1 MTRPFVFVATPCYGG
16 QVHQAYMQSVISLM
30 QHARSSFFDVTL
42 AMLGNDS
49 LITRSRN
56 TLVSAFL
63 DMPQAT
69 HLLFIDADISF
80 DPKQVERMLRFG
92 EDVVAG
98 VYPLKVLDWDHMRG
112 TVSRSW
118 GEEAALRYCGTACT
132 GEEAETRDG
141 FITGS
146 QAGTGFMLIA
156 RTAIERVIA
165 AYPELRYSRM
175 LVYPPAAT
183 GNRSHHAV
191 FDCMIDPDTGTY
203 LSEDYAFCWRWRR
216 TGGKVWLDTAGR
228 LTHTGMHDFRGNP
241 APRYAA
247 MLQP

>member
-1 MTRPFVFVATPCYGG
+1 MTRPFIFVATPCYGG
-16 QVHQAYMQSVISLM
+16 QVHQAYMQSVIGLM

-69 HLLFIDADISF
+69 HLLFVDADISF

-98 VYPLKVLDWDHMRG
+98 VYPLKVLDWEHARVTG
-112 TVSRSW
+112 QRQW
-118 GEEAALRYCGTACT
+118 GEESALRYCGTPCRD
-132 GEEAETRDG
+132 GEAEAREG
-141 FITGS
+141 FVTGIH
-146 QAGTGFMLIA
+146 AGTGFMLIA
-156 RTAIERVIA
+156 RRAIQRVIA
-165 AYPELRYSRM
+165 AHPELRYSQM
-175 LVYPPAAT
+175 LVHPPVR
-183 GNRSHHAV
+183 GNRIDHAI

-228 LTHTGMHDFRGNP
+228 LTHTGVHDFHGNP

-247 MLQP
+247 QLQP

>member
-1 MTRPFVFVATPCYGG
+1 MARPLIFAATPCYGG

-30 QHARSSFFDVTL
+30 QHSRSSFFDVSL

-63 DMPQAT
+63 DNPQAT

-80 DPKQVERMLRFG
+80 DPRQVERMIRFG
-92 EDVVAG
+92 QDVVAG
-98 VYPLKVLDWDHMRG
+98 VYPLKVLDWNHVRTTG
-112 TVSRSW
+112 EQGW
-118 GEEAALRYCGTACT
+118 GEEAALRYCGTPCEA
-132 GEEAETRDG
+132 GEAEKLEG
-141 FITGS
+141 FVTGS

-156 RTAIERVIA
+156 RSAIEKMIS
-165 AYPELRYSRM
+165 AYPELSYRSM
-175 LVYPPAAT
+175 LVYPPVR
-183 GNRSHHAV
+183 GNQSYHAL

-216 TGGKVWLDTAGR
+216 IGGKVWLDTTGR
-228 LTHTGMHDFRGNP
+228 LTHTGVHDFRGNP
-241 APRYAA
+241 GPRYAA